1 MSNIGRIKD
10 LAKRLFLTNIS
21 NGVIDLTIYNEE
33 ELLFLELILEKEL
46 SIRREKKIICL
57 KSKSGI
63 DEQNKEKTLDNFN
76 CNLTTNITKWH
87 IEKLKDETLLKNK
100 TNIILIGSAGVGKTH
115 LACGMV
121 IYHVMNEKKCSYLT
135 VTKLLDLI
143 NNIDLSLKTKRKI
156 DYIKSSDLVV
166 IDEVG
171 YIPVS
176 REEAIKLYNLIN
188 EINNYASICIITNR
202 EFNSWGDIFI
212 DKVMA
217 STIID
222 RLIEN
227 SIILKIDAKSY
238 RVLKHEEKK

>member
-21 NGVIDLTIYNEE
+21 NGVIDLNCYNEE

-46 SIRREKKIICL
+46 DLRRQKKIIYL

-63 DEQNKEKTLDNFN
+63 DEVNKGKKLDNFN

-87 IEKLKDETLLKNK
+87 IEKLKDKTILNNK
-100 TNIILIGSAGVGKTH
+100 TNIILIGSAGVCKTH
-115 LACGMV
+115 LACGMLMN
-121 IYHVMNEKKCSYLT
+121 HVMDEKKCSYLI

-156 DYIKSSDLVV
+156 DYIKSSNLVV

-171 YIPVS
+171 YIHVS
-176 REEAIKLYNLIN
+176 REDAIKLYNLIN
-188 EINNYASICIITNR
+188 EINNYTSICIITNR
-202 EFNSWGDIFI
+202 EFDNWGDIFI
-212 DKVMA
+212 DKVMH
-217 STIID
+217 
-222 RLIEN
+222 LQ
-227 SIILKIDAKSY
+227 
-238 RVLKHEEKK
+238 